1 MAKKNPAVLWNVDQ
15 TGDVIGAEGRTTAQG
30 NVGLGDDFVKSSK
43 TNKKYVTHVSRNDDG
58 TLKVNVLQPSL
69 SDLQGLDSTTQKNMS
84 IVTAGDNDTGITA
97 GTIIAKQLAAT
108 KTSSQESD
116 ITFVSDIAE
125 DGQGNVSFTT
135 KPITRATDDGKTA
148 GITPLLTTT
157 YVSYEPVKA
166 TDVAVTPTG
175 LWNAIETLDVDNLQ
189 EGDAGYDE
197 HILHI
202 TGFGADKTLSTLTET
217 DGKISATFQP
227 IAIGGSAITLNTAS
241 QAVVTD
247 SSKNLTTKN
256 LQFIDSS
263 ATIGS
268 DTNKFVSS
276 VTADSTG
283 KISVTKSTLAAATSS
298 AIGGIQL
305 VYTVP
310 GYNYDKKYAVQMDT
324 TGDNAGKAYVQV
336 PWQDTHYTS
345 NNIICSSST
354 GTTDGAV
361 TESDTAYLNHKDNG
375 IVTSSHQILG
385 SGVIVTADNSGNLT
399 LSSSLSTFTTFLGTS
414 NITTLNID
422 AISKQLSQDG
432 TPFGYYVPPVTSASD
447 VGKVLTVTESSG
459 SYSVKWT
466 GSVIE
471 LDQDLSKTSTNG
483 LENRGIYDGIG
494 MPNVYVRNMTSVLTP
509 PKLIHGC
516 QTSNETTKNII
527 SVAVNTSA
535 YTGMTVKLLVS
546 IVDSNKSYT
555 YILDIKYQNSS
566 PTWAKTSLL
575 SMGPDHSPGWAIYR
589 SSITATQTTIG
600 IGRVMGSSETVP
612 SALDT
617 VNVSVYPLMVDGGA
631 TVINVDTET
640 WSSVP
645 VTPILPTV
653 VPSGAYGGVGSES
666 YPVYVDTDGNVKE
679 SGIIVRSSNGSDSY
693 NIGSLNHLII
703 NYEWLAGR
711 GSWWGD
717 DNMRE
722 TLCTAMH
729 DAEVITMYRH
739 SNYGI
744 YPHENFT
751 LALRS
756 HPTTISHPGGSE
768 DVWFYRFSNGFD
780 VYEFNIVRVNSTGGD
795 PYWEMSSLTD
805 YPFSTYYQRVDTSG
819 TYDNNEGT
827 IYLL

>member
-15 TGDVIGAEGRTTAQG
+15 TGDVIGKSGRQQAQKNIGITDGNGKLIDQTAD
-30 NVGLGDDFVKSSK
+30 NSFMTSITLDDSNELKAVFGRPTLINLTPDTDHKNFSIG
-43 TNKKYVTHVSRNDDG
+43 TN
-58 TLKVNVLQPSL
+58 
-69 SDLQGLDSTTQKNMS
+69 STTGAIEAQDLKNPS
-84 IVTAGDNDTGITA
+84 SSTDGN
-97 GTIIAKQLAAT
+97 GTTYVSSVQQASNGKVSY
-108 KTSSQESD
+108 KTQ
-116 ITFVSDIAE
+116 T
-125 DGQGNVSFTT
+125 
-135 KPITRATDDGKTA
+135 ITRATDDGKTA

-157 YVSYEPVKA
+157 YGSYEPVKA

-189 EGDAGYDE
+189 EGDAEYDE
-197 HILHI
+197 HKSHI
-202 TGFGADKTLSTLTET
+202 TGFGADKTLATLTET

-227 IAIGGSAITLNTAS
+227 IAIGGSAITLNAAS

-247 SSKNLTTKN
+247 ASNKLTTQDLSVNTATDGKN
-256 LQFIDSS
+256 
-263 ATIGS
+263 

-283 KISVTKSTLAAATSS
+283 KISVTKSTLASATSS

-305 VYTVP
+305 GYTVP

-345 NNIICSSST
+345 YNIICSSST

-422 AISKQLSQDG
+422 SISKQLSQDG

-459 SYSVKWT
+459 SYSVEWT

-471 LDQDLSKTSTNG
+471 LDHDLSKTSTNG

-693 NIGSLNHLII
+693 NIGSLHHLII

-722 TLCTAMH
+722 TLCTAMR
-729 DAEVITMYRH
+729 DADVITMYRD

-756 HPTTISHPGGSE
+756 HPTTISHQGGSE
-768 DVWFYRFSNGFD
+768 AVWFYRFSNGFD
-780 VYEFNIVRVNSTGGD
+780 VYEFNIVRVNTTGGD

-805 YPFSTYYQRVDTSG
+805 YPFNTYYQRVDTSG